1 VAAVT
6 LVPEDLT
13 PFAEIDM
20 EKAEAM
26 IADAIAMAAVVAPC
40 ILEEDF
46 VYAAAAKA
54 ILRGAILRWNDS
66 GSGALTQQ
74 GAGPFQ
80 VSYDN
85 RQTRR
90 SLFFP
95 SEISQLQD
103 LCAESGNLGAYTIDM
118 LGVSSIHADTCSLR
132 FGANYC
138 SCGADIAGFP
148 IYEVN

>member
-1 VAAVT
+1 MPAVT
-6 LVPEDLT
+6 LTSADLE
-13 PFAEIDM
+13 PFAEIEL

-26 IADAIAMAAVVAPC
+26 IADALAMAAVVAPC

-46 VYAAAAKA
+46 AYTAAAKA
-54 ILRGAILRWNDS
+54 IIRGAILRWNDA

-80 VSYDN
+80 VTMDT
-85 RQTRR
+85 RQKR
-90 SLFFP
+90 SGMFWP
-95 SEISQLQD
+95 SEINQLQD
-103 LCAESGNLGAYTIDM
+103 LCAESGQAGAFTIDM

-148 IYEVN
+148 IYEV